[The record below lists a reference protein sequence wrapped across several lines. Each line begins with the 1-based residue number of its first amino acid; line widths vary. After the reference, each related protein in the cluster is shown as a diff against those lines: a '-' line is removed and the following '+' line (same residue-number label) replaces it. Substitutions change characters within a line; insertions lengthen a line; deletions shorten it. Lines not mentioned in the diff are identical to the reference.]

1 MGLSPRHGTNRESN
15 KAYTGGINMG
25 TFAFKMPDI
34 GEGVVEGEV
43 VEWMVAVGDVVKE
56 DDPIL
61 SVMTDKAT
69 VEIPSPVDGKVT
81 KVIGEAGDIL
91 PVGVVCIEFEVDGAG
106 NASASEEAPTKKEAE
121 PAKEEPKA
129 TPAPTPAPKAAAETP
144 PAPTPAPAM
153 APVPRAPGTKALAS
167 PAVRQRAREAN
178 ISLDHVSGSGPAGR
192 ISHADLDT
200 HIAGGASGASRS
212 APVGGRARVQ
222 LNGTEAMKVIGL
234 RRKIADSMIASYST
248 IPHFSYFEEVD
259 VTALEELRQHLNA
272 TRPEGAPK
280 LTYLPF
286 IMQALVRALAERPE
300 CNALYDDE
308 ANIVTR
314 HEAINLGI
322 ATQTDR
328 GLFVPVVKHVEA
340 MDIWQ
345 SATEMGRVTSAT
357 RDGKAGVEDLS
368 GSTFTIT
375 SLGRLGGLG
384 ATPIINKPEVG
395 ILGVHNAKDRAV
407 VRNGAVVIRRMMN
420 LSSSWDHRVVD
431 GHDGATLVQ
440 LVKTYLENPATIF
453 M

>member
-1 MGLSPRHGTNRESN
+1 MGKFE
-15 KAYTGGINMG
+15 
-25 TFAFKMPDI
+25 FKLPDI
-34 GEGVVEGEV
+34 GEGVVEGEI
-43 VEWMVAVGDVVKE
+43 VEWMVSVGDTVKE

-69 VEIPSPVDGKVT
+69 VEIPAPCDGTVASI
-81 KVIGEAGDIL
+81 VGEAGDIL
-91 PVGVVCIEFEVDGAG
+91 PVGAVCIVFDVEGDG
-106 NASASEEAPTKKEAE
+106 NASESSEPVAEEAPAAEEKAE
-121 PAKEEPKA
+121 PVVEEKA
-129 TPAPTPAPKAAAETP
+129 PSP
-144 PAPTPAPAM
+144 PPTPAPAAPAAA
-153 APVPRAPGTKALAS
+153 APVARAAGTKALAS
-167 PAVRQRAREAN
+167 PAVRQRARAAN
-178 ISLDHVSGSGPAGR
+178 IDLQLVAGSGPAGR
-192 ISHADLDT
+192 ISHADLDR
-200 HIAGGASGASRS
+200 HIAGGAASATS
-212 APVGGRARVQ
+212 SMPKGGVAKVAR
-222 LNGTEAMKVIGL
+222 NGTEDIKVIGL
-234 RRKIADSMIASYST
+234 RRKIADGMMSSYST

-259 VTALEELRQHLNA
+259 VTELESLRQHLNA

-286 IMQALVRALAERPE
+286 IMQALVKALSQRPE

-308 ANIVTR
+308 AGVVTR

-328 GLFVPVVKHVEA
+328 GLYVPVVKHVEA

-345 SATEMGRVTSAT
+345 SAAEMGRVTQAT
-357 RDGKAGVEDLS
+357 RDGKAGVDDLT

-407 VRNGAVVIRRMMN
+407 VKDGHVVVRRIMN

-431 GHDGATLVQ
+431 GHDGASLVQ
-440 LVKTYLENPATIF
+440 LVKSYLEHPATIF

>member
-1 MGLSPRHGTNRESN
+1 MG
-15 KAYTGGINMG
+15 K
-25 TFAFKMPDI
+25 FAFKMPDI

-43 VEWMVAVGDVVKE
+43 VEWMVTVGDVVKE

-69 VEIPSPVDGKVT
+69 VEIPSPVDGKVIS
-81 KVIGEAGDIL
+81 VIGEAGDTL
-91 PVGVVCIEFEVDGAG
+91 PVGVVCIEFEVEGDG
-106 NASASEEAPTKKEAE
+106 NAASTDDTSAPAKSKAAPKPE
-121 PAKEEPKA
+121 PASAPK
-129 TPAPTPAPKAAAETP
+129 PAPK
-144 PAPTPAPAM
+144 PAPVEAAPA
-153 APVPRAPGTKALAS
+153 VQRTTGTKALSS
-167 PAVRQRAREAN
+167 PAVRQRARQAN
-178 ISLDHVSGSGPAGR
+178 IDLNMVAGSGPAGR
-192 ISHADLDT
+192 ISHADLDA
-200 HIAGGASGASRS
+200 HISGGASGASRARPMGAS
-212 APVGGRARVQ
+212 ARTER
-222 LNGTEAMKVIGL
+222 NGTEEIKIIGL
-234 RRKIADSMIASYST
+234 RRKIAEGMVSSYTT

-286 IMQALVRALAERPE
+286 IMQALVKALEERPE
-300 CNALYDDE
+300 CNAVYDDDS
-308 ANIVTR
+308 NIVTR

-328 GLFVPVVKHVEA
+328 GLFVPVVRHVEA

-345 SATEMGRVTSAT
+345 SAEEMMRVTSAT
-357 RDGKAGVEDLS
+357 RDGKATASDLL
-368 GSTFTIT
+368 GSTFTIS

-407 VRNGAVVIRRMMN
+407 VKDGNIVIRRMMN

-431 GHDGATLVQ
+431 GYDGASLVQ
-440 LVKTYLENPATIF
+440 LVKSYLEHPATIF

>member
-1 MGLSPRHGTNRESN
+1 MGKYE
-15 KAYTGGINMG
+15 
-25 TFAFKMPDI
+25 FKLPDI

-43 VEWMVAVGDVVKE
+43 VEWMVAVGDTVKE

-69 VEIPSPVDGKVT
+69 VEIPAPCDGV
-81 KVIGEAGDIL
+81 VASIVGEAGDIL
-91 PVGVVCIEFEVDGAG
+91 PVGGVCIVFDVEGEG
-106 NASASEEAPTKKEAE
+106 NASEAAE
-121 PAKEEPKA
+121 PVAE
-129 TPAPTPAPKAAAETP
+129 ETP
-144 PAPTPAPAM
+144 VVEETPEPVVEETTPEPVPAPAPAAPAAA
-153 APVPRAPGTKALAS
+153 APVARAAGTKALAS
-167 PAVRQRAREAN
+167 PAVRQRARAAN
-178 ISLDHVSGSGPAGR
+178 IDLQLVAGSGPAGR
-192 ISHADLDT
+192 ISHADLDR
-200 HIAGGASGASRS
+200 HIAGGAA
-212 APVGGRARVQ
+212 AATPAMPMGGVAKVAR
-222 LNGTEAMKVIGL
+222 NGTEDIKVIGL
-234 RRKIADSMIASYST
+234 RRKIADGMMSSYST

-259 VTALEELRQHLNA
+259 VTELEALRQHLNA

-286 IMQALVRALAERPE
+286 IMQALVKALAQRPE
-300 CNALYDDE
+300 CNAVYDDE
-308 ANIVTR
+308 AGVVTR

-328 GLFVPVVKHVEA
+328 GLYVPVVKHVEA

-345 SATEMGRVTSAT
+345 SAAEMVRVTQAT
-357 RDGKAGVEDLS
+357 RDGKAGVDDLT

-407 VRNGAVVIRRMMN
+407 VHNGHVVVRRIMN

-431 GHDGATLVQ
+431 GHDGASLVQ
-440 LVKTYLENPATIF
+440 LVKSYLEHPATIF

>member
-1 MGLSPRHGTNRESN
+1 MGKFE
-15 KAYTGGINMG
+15 
-25 TFAFKMPDI
+25 FKLPDI
-34 GEGVVEGEV
+34 GEGVVEGEI
-43 VEWMVAVGDVVKE
+43 VEWMVAVGDTVKE

-69 VEIPSPVDGKVT
+69 VEIPAPCDGV
-81 KVIGEAGDIL
+81 VASIVGEAGDIL
-91 PVGVVCIEFEVDGAG
+91 PVGGVCIVFDVDGEG
-106 NASASEEAPTKKEAE
+106 NASEATEASEPVAEKPEAAE
-121 PAKEEPKA
+121 EKAPVEE
-129 TPAPTPAPKAAAETP
+129 KAAAP
-144 PAPTPAPAM
+144 PAPELPPVAAQPAA
-153 APVPRAPGTKALAS
+153 APVARAAGTKALAS
-167 PAVRQRAREAN
+167 PAVRQRARAAN
-178 ISLDHVSGSGPAGR
+178 IDLQLVAGSGPAGR
-192 ISHADLDT
+192 ISHADLDR
-200 HIAGGASGASRS
+200 HIAGGAAAATPSM
-212 APVGGRARVQ
+212 PMGGVAKVAR
-222 LNGTEAMKVIGL
+222 NGTEDIKVIGL
-234 RRKIADSMIASYST
+234 RRKIADGMMSSYST

-259 VTALEELRQHLNA
+259 VTELEALRQHLNA

-286 IMQALVRALAERPE
+286 IMQALVKALAQRPE
-300 CNALYDDE
+300 CNAVYDDE
-308 ANIVTR
+308 AGVVTR

-328 GLFVPVVKHVEA
+328 GLYVPVVKHVEA

-345 SATEMGRVTSAT
+345 AAAEMGRVTQAT
-357 RDGKAGVEDLS
+357 RDGKAGVDDLT

-407 VRNGAVVIRRMMN
+407 VHNGHVVVRRIMN

-431 GHDGATLVQ
+431 GHDGASLVQ
-440 LVKTYLENPATIF
+440 LVKSYLEHPATIF

>member
-1 MGLSPRHGTNRESN
+1 
-15 KAYTGGINMG
+15 MG

-43 VEWMVAVGDVVKE
+43 VEWMVAVGDAVKE

-69 VEIPSPVDGKVT
+69 VEIPSPVDGTVT
-81 KVIGEAGDIL
+81 KVVGEAGDIL
-91 PVGVVCIEFEVDGAG
+91 PVGVVCIEFEVEGAG
-106 NASASEEAPTKKEAE
+106 NASASDAAPAAKEAPA
-121 PAKEEPKA
+121 PAAKESKPEPTPEVA
-129 TPAPTPAPKAAAETP
+129 PAPTPAPKAAA
-144 PAPTPAPAM
+144 TPAPAA
-153 APVPRAPGTKALAS
+153 APVARAPGTKALAS

-178 ISLDHVSGSGPAGR
+178 ISLDHVAGSGPAGR
-192 ISHADLDT
+192 ISHADLDA
-200 HIAGGASGASRS
+200 HIAGGAAGASRA
-212 APVGGRARVQ
+212 APIGGRARTE

-234 RRKIADSMIASYST
+234 RRKIADSMIASYSS

-286 IMQALVRALAERPE
+286 IMQALVKALAQRPE

-308 ANIVTR
+308 ANVVTR

-345 SATEMGRVTSAT
+345 SATEMGRVTGAT
-357 RDGKAGVEDLS
+357 REGKAGVEDLT

-407 VRNGAVVIRRMMN
+407 VRDGAVVIRRMMN

-431 GHDGATLVQ
+431 GHDGASLVQ

>member
-1 MGLSPRHGTNRESN
+1 
-15 KAYTGGINMG
+15 MG
-25 TFAFKMPDI
+25 TYAFKLPDI

-43 VEWMVAVGDVVKE
+43 VEWMVSVGDTVKE

-81 KVIGEAGDIL
+81 KIIGEPGDIL
-91 PVGVVCIEFEVDGAG
+91 PVGEVCIEFEVDGAG
-106 NASASEEAPTKKEAE
+106 NASSSKDEAELTPEPVAE
-121 PAKEEPKA
+121 PAPVKEEVKPEPVAEKA
-129 TPAPTPAPKAAAETP
+129 PEPVAAPAPVARAA
-144 PAPTPAPAM
+144 
-153 APVPRAPGTKALAS
+153 GTKALAS

-178 ISLDHVSGSGPAGR
+178 IDLQIVAGSGPGGR
-192 ISHADLDT
+192 ISHADLDR
-200 HIAGGASGASRS
+200 HIAGGASGASS
-212 APVGGRARVQ
+212 FAPVGASVKTK
-222 LNGTEAMKVIGL
+222 LTGTEEVKVIGL
-234 RRKIADSMIASYST
+234 RRKIADSMMSSYST
-248 IPHFSYFEEVD
+248 IAHFSYFEEVD
-259 VTALEELRQHLNA
+259 ITALEELRQHLNS

-286 IMQALVRALAERPE
+286 IMQALVKALKESPE

-308 ANIVTR
+308 ANVVTR
-314 HEAINLGI
+314 HQAIHLGI

-328 GLFVPVVKHVEA
+328 GLYVPVVKHVEA

-345 SATEMGRVTSAT
+345 SASEMVRVTSAT
-357 RDGKAGVEDLS
+357 RDGKATADELS

-395 ILGVHNAKDRAV
+395 ILGVHNAKERAV
-407 VRNGAVVIRRMMN
+407 VRNGQIVVRRMMN

-440 LVKTYLENPATIF
+440 KVKTLLENPATIF

>member
-1 MGLSPRHGTNRESN
+1 
-15 KAYTGGINMG
+15 MG
-25 TFAFKMPDI
+25 TFAFKLPDI

-43 VEWMVAVGDVVKE
+43 VEWMVAVGDTVKE

-81 KVIGEAGDIL
+81 KVIGDAGDIL
-91 PVGVVCIEFEVDGAG
+91 PVGVVCIEFEVEGDG
-106 NASASEEAPTKKEAE
+106 NASSSSEPEKEKVEEKTPEAKKEV
-121 PAKEEPKA
+121 AKKPS
-129 TPAPTPAPKAAAETP
+129 
-144 PAPTPAPAM
+144 PAPAP
-153 APVPRAPGTKALAS
+153 AVEPKQATQPIARAAGTKALAS

-178 ISLDHVSGSGPAGR
+178 INLEHVAGSGPAGR
-192 ISHADLDT
+192 VSHADLDK
-200 HIAGGASGASRS
+200 HISGGANGASS
-212 APVGGRARVQ
+212 WAPVGASAKTE
-222 LNGTEAMKVIGL
+222 LNGTEDIKVIGL
-234 RRKIADSMIASYST
+234 RRKIADSMMASYSS
-248 IPHFSYFEEVD
+248 IAHFSYFEEVD
-259 VTALEELRQHLNA
+259 ITALEDLRQHLNA

-286 IMQALVRALAERPE
+286 IMQALVKALKQSPE

-328 GLFVPVVKHVEA
+328 GLYVPVVKHVEA

-345 SATEMGRVTSAT
+345 SAAEMVRVTSAT
-357 RDGKAGVEDLS
+357 RDGKASADELS

-395 ILGVHNAKDRAV
+395 ILGVHNAKERAV
-407 VRNGAVVIRRMMN
+407 VVNGQVVIRRMMN

-440 LVKTYLENPATIF
+440 RVKTYLENPATIF

>member
-1 MGLSPRHGTNRESN
+1 MGKFE
-15 KAYTGGINMG
+15 
-25 TFAFKMPDI
+25 FKLPDI
-34 GEGVVEGEV
+34 GEGVVEGEI
-43 VEWMVAVGDVVKE
+43 VEWMVAVGDTVKE

-69 VEIPSPVDGKVT
+69 VEIPAPCDGTVASL
-81 KVIGEAGDIL
+81 VGDAGDII
-91 PVGVVCIEFEVDGAG
+91 PVGGVCIVFDVEGEG
-106 NASASEEAPTKKEAE
+106 NASAASEE
-121 PAKEEPKA
+121 KEETVEPVETVPEPVVEE
-129 TPAPTPAPKAAAETP
+129 TPAPVKTAPAAA
-144 PAPTPAPAM
+144 PATA
-153 APVPRAPGTKALAS
+153 APVQRAAGTKALAS
-167 PAVRQRAREAN
+167 PAVRQRARAAN
-178 ISLDHVSGSGPAGR
+178 IDLQLVAGSGPAGR
-192 ISHADLDT
+192 ISHADLDR
-200 HIAGGASGASRS
+200 HIAGGATGATASM
-212 APVGGRARVQ
+212 PIGGVPKVART
-222 LNGTEAMKVIGL
+222 GTEDIKVIGL
-234 RRKIADSMIASYST
+234 RRKIADGMMASYST

-259 VTALEELRQHLNA
+259 ITELESLRQHLNA
-272 TRPEGAPK
+272 TRPDGAPK

-286 IMQALVRALAERPE
+286 IMQALVKALAQRPE

-308 ANIVTR
+308 AGVVTR
-314 HEAINLGI
+314 HEAIHLGI

-328 GLFVPVVKHVEA
+328 GLYVPVVKHVEA

-345 SATEMGRVTSAT
+345 SAAEMTRVTQAT

-395 ILGVHNAKDRAV
+395 ILGVHNAKDRPVVKNGQIV
-407 VRNGAVVIRRMMN
+407 VRRIMN

-440 LVKTYLENPATIF
+440 LIKSYLEHPATIF

>member
-1 MGLSPRHGTNRESN
+1 M
-15 KAYTGGINMG
+15 NMG
-25 TFAFKMPDI
+25 KFEFKLPDI
-34 GEGVVEGEV
+34 GEGVVEGEI
-43 VEWMVAVGDVVKE
+43 VEWMVAVGDTVKE

-69 VEIPSPVDGKVT
+69 VEIPAPCDGTVASI
-81 KVIGEAGDIL
+81 VGEAGDIL
-91 PVGVVCIEFEVDGAG
+91 PVGGVCIVFDVDGEG
-106 NASASEEAPTKKEAE
+106 NASASSEPVAEEAPAVEEVAAPVAEEKAPE
-121 PAKEEPKA
+121 PA
-129 TPAPTPAPKAAAETP
+129 
-144 PAPTPAPAM
+144 PAPTPAPAAPAAA
-153 APVPRAPGTKALAS
+153 APVARAAGTKALAS
-167 PAVRQRAREAN
+167 PAVRQRARAAN
-178 ISLDHVSGSGPAGR
+178 IDLQLVAGSGPAGR
-192 ISHADLDT
+192 ISHADLDR
-200 HIAGGASGASRS
+200 HIAGGAA
-212 APVGGRARVQ
+212 AATPTMPMGGVAKVAR
-222 LNGTEAMKVIGL
+222 NGTEDIKVIGL
-234 RRKIADSMIASYST
+234 RRKIADGMMSSYST

-259 VTALEELRQHLNA
+259 VTELEALRQHLNA

-286 IMQALVRALAERPE
+286 IMQALVKALAQRPE
-300 CNALYDDE
+300 CNAVYDDE
-308 ANIVTR
+308 AGVVTR

-328 GLFVPVVKHVEA
+328 GLYVPVVKHVEA

-345 SATEMGRVTSAT
+345 SAAEMGRVTQAT
-357 RDGKAGVEDLS
+357 RDGKAGVDDLT

-407 VRNGAVVIRRMMN
+407 VHNGHVVVRRIMN

-431 GHDGATLVQ
+431 GHDGASLVQ
-440 LVKTYLENPATIF
+440 LVKSYLEHPATIF

>member
-1 MGLSPRHGTNRESN
+1 
-15 KAYTGGINMG
+15 MG

-91 PVGVVCIEFEVDGAG
+91 PVGVVCIEFEVEGSG
-106 NASASEEAPTKKEAE
+106 NASASEQAPAKTEAA
-121 PAKEEPKA
+121 PAKEEAKPA
-129 TPAPTPAPKAAAETP
+129 PAPTPAPVAA
-144 PAPTPAPAM
+144 PAPAPVAA
-153 APVPRAPGTKALAS
+153 APVARAAGTKALAS

-178 ISLDHVSGSGPAGR
+178 ISLDHVAGSGPAGR
-192 ISHADLDT
+192 ISHADLDA

-212 APVGGRARVQ
+212 APVGGRARVE
-222 LNGTEAMKVIGL
+222 LNGTETMKVIGL

-286 IMQALVRALAERPE
+286 IMQALVKALAERPE

-308 ANIVTR
+308 ANVVTR
-314 HEAINLGI
+314 HEAVNLGI

-328 GLFVPVVKHVEA
+328 GLLVPVVKHVEA

-345 SATEMGRVTSAT
+345 SASEMGRVTSAT
-357 RDGKAGVEDLS
+357 RDGKAGVEDLT

-395 ILGVHNAKDRAV
+395 ILGVHNAKNRAV

>member
-1 MGLSPRHGTNRESN
+1 MGKFE
-15 KAYTGGINMG
+15 
-25 TFAFKMPDI
+25 FKLPDI
-34 GEGVVEGEV
+34 GEGVVEGEI
-43 VEWMVAVGDVVKE
+43 VEWMVAVGDTVKE

-69 VEIPSPVDGKVT
+69 VEIPAPCDGTVT
-81 KVIGEAGDIL
+81 SIVGDAGDII
-91 PVGVVCIEFEVDGAG
+91 PVGGVCIVFDVEGDG
-106 NASASEEAPTKKEAE
+106 NASEADEAAEPVAEKAE
-121 PAKEEPKA
+121 PAEEV
-129 TPAPTPAPKAAAETP
+129 APVEEKAAAP
-144 PAPTPAPAM
+144 PAPELPPVAAPPAA
-153 APVPRAPGTKALAS
+153 APVARAAGTKALAS
-167 PAVRQRAREAN
+167 PAVRQRARAAN
-178 ISLDHVSGSGPAGR
+178 IDLQLVAGSGPAGR
-192 ISHADLDT
+192 ISHADLDR
-200 HIAGGASGASRS
+200 HIAGGAAAATPSM
-212 APVGGRARVQ
+212 PMGGVAKVAR
-222 LNGTEAMKVIGL
+222 NGTEDIKVIGL
-234 RRKIADSMIASYST
+234 RRKIADGMMSSYST

-259 VTALEELRQHLNA
+259 ITELEALRQHLNA

-286 IMQALVRALAERPE
+286 IMQALVKALAQRPE
-300 CNALYDDE
+300 CNALYDDD
-308 ANIVTR
+308 AGVVTR

-328 GLFVPVVKHVEA
+328 GLYVPVVKHVEA

-345 SATEMGRVTSAT
+345 SAAEMMRVTQAT
-357 RDGKAGVEDLS
+357 RDGKAGVEDLT

-407 VRNGAVVIRRMMN
+407 VQNGHVVVRRIMN

-431 GHDGATLVQ
+431 GHDGASLVQ
-440 LVKTYLENPATIF
+440 LVKSYLEHPATIF